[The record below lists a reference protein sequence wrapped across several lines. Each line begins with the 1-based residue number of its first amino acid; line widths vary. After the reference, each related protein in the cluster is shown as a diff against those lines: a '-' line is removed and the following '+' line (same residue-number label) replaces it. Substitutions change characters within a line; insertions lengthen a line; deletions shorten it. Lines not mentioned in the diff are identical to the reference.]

1 MVWWWRREKLRR
13 VGLKSGQSSWTKAF
27 DFFRANVLAPKAPP
41 SPCPNSLPHVCPAQ
55 APIKNSYSV
64 STQIKLNHSRRAR
77 ASRER
82 EKKSAAQPG
91 LHHTVAAV
99 AREIFQI
106 SPETRR
112 IAPNLE
118 LHCPA
123 RRVPVGSG
131 PKCAAFFEIC

>member
-91 LHHTVAAV
+91 LSTTLWLRWRGRSLKSPRRLAALL
-99 AREIFQI
+99 QI
-106 SPETRR
+106 RSFT
-112 IAPNLE
+112 AP
-118 LHCPA
+118 PA
-123 RRVPVGSG
+123 GFR
-131 PKCAAFFEIC
+131 